1 MASRQQKREDEIERL
16 ARETGRLIRDAE
28 AEAQEEL
35 REGAFAFAL
44 RGEET
49 RGTPE
54 AGQLARQRP
63 MGPLAAGLG
72 VPET

>member
-1 MASRQQKREDEIERL
+1 MASRQQKREEEIERV

-28 AEAQEEL
+28 PEAQEEL
-35 REGAFAFAL
+35 REGAFAL

-49 RGTPE
+49 HGTPE